1 MLSKPS
7 KIIVFDIV
15 IKGRS
20 SVGKKTD
27 DAAMYVFLRYSLHQL
42 NRTKQMGDLM
52 VKRCEIREHFYWSL
66 ASTLIFQIKMIIFNS
81 LG

>member
-27 DAAMYVFLRYSLHQL
+27 DAAMCFPQVQFTPAY
-42 NRTKQMGDLM
+42 RTKQMGDLM